1 MSKININ
8 NKTTDPNYRYKM
20 YKLTIALT
28 GKGGNCH
35 TILSNINNICQQINT
50 SPDILVNYIGMSNG
64 CNTKNENNAYS
75 LKGHY
80 TADKIQESIYNFI
93 NFASLCQKCN
103 IPELSPEIIGS
114 NKDKKLIMKC
124 SACGHSY
131 ELIGNNKGNIKIV
144 DSMIKYYTTNNFEAS
159 KGNMVTDKSS
169 NNSFNPF

>member
-8 NKTTDPNYRYKM
+8 NKTNDPNYRYKM
-20 YKLTIALT
+20 DKLAIALT

-35 TILSNINNICQQINT
+35 TILTNIITISQQINT
-50 SPDILVNYIGMSNG
+50 SPDILVNYIGMING
-64 CNTKNENNAYS
+64 CNTKNENNNYS

-80 TADKIQESIYNFI
+80 TNDKIQEIIYNFI
-93 NFASLCQKCN
+93 NFASLCQKCS

-124 SACGHSY
+124 SACGHNY

-144 DSMIKYYTTNNFEAS
+144 DSMIKYYTTNNFEAT
-159 KGNMVTDKSS
+159 KGNMVVGKLTD
-169 NNSFNPF
+169 NFNPF